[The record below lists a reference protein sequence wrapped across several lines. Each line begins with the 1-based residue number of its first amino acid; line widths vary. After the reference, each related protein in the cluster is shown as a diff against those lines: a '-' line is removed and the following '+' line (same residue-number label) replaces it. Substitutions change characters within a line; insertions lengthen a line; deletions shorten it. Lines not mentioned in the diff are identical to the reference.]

1 MERVDGVTRNILEG
15 HLCGRREK
23 LSFPREAQSLPP
35 GSCPR
40 SRAKDLPEVGWDS
53 VGLRLCQFLS
63 GRNPHP
69 AVKLP
74 GANLT
79 LQRVS
84 VAQRGA
90 RLFTVAQ
97 RVPDPRTLI
106 QAEDSFPNSG
116 SIKAQP

>member
-1 MERVDGVTRNILEG
+1 MERVDGVSRNILEG

-35 GSCPR
+35 SSCPS
-40 SRAKDLPEVGWDS
+40 SRAKGLPEVGWDP
-53 VGLRLCQFLS
+53 VGLRLCQLLS

-74 GANLT
+74 DANLT

-84 VAQRGA
+84 VARRGA
-90 RLFTVAQ
+90 GLFTVAQ
-97 RVPDPRTLI
+97 RVPAPRTLI
-106 QAEDSFPNSG
+106 QAEDSFPKSG